1 MPNLNEFF
9 DKKDSVENDEV
20 GVEVIEQMRPCATC
34 DLFVDSYKF
43 NNQTLE
49 MYWKC
54 LNGHDTRY
62 RVG

>member
-9 DKKDSVENDEV
+9 DKKDSLVNDESN
-20 GVEVIEQMRPCATC
+20 VEIIEHMRPCATC

-54 LNGHDTRY
+54 FNGHETRY